1 MNETEAKNWAD
12 YHEGFNQQVC
22 FVCGSGISKSDDPW
36 YGYSVSSKG
45 VDWVHTSCCTKFHFW
60 CDTASPCSG
69 RVPSLKFLDKF
80 WAEHHGALDI
90 PASRPELFRVHSIF
104 REFRGCADVSID
116 WIVSRRE
123 ATLYLPYA
131 DLIGDYGLPNVDTK
145 WATASLH
152 EMFTREEA
160 EMCARYL
167 AANHGSPS
175 INRAVLPIP
184 MYTLPIK
191 ERSVEHA
198 RSGAICVAPDWTLPF
213 EVKGYYDLP
222 R

>member
-1 MNETEAKNWAD
+1 MTDITVTTESPVEPDYTLSIVHEDCGYVVYEGGRAISIAFMNETEAKNWAD

-90 PASRPELFRVHSIF
+90 PASRPELFRVHSI
-104 REFRGCADVSID
+104 
-116 WIVSRRE
+116 
-123 ATLYLPYA
+123 
-131 DLIGDYGLPNVDTK
+131 
-145 WATASLH
+145 
-152 EMFTREEA
+152 
-160 EMCARYL
+160 
-167 AANHGSPS
+167 
-175 INRAVLPIP
+175 
-184 MYTLPIK
+184 
-191 ERSVEHA
+191 
-198 RSGAICVAPDWTLPF
+198 
-213 EVKGYYDLP
+213 
-222 R
+222 